1 MKRLV
6 LIAAVAAM
14 LSGVYACGT
23 SAKSDSLDGA
33 AIKAKIEKCT
43 DPDSLKVYVKQAQEY
58 ARQLKEKGD
67 SSAAVAYVSE
77 VVPMAT
83 QKGGEAAAE
92 IRALAEQADYTTMI
106 AADSAKTTV
115 ENAADSVKKVAV
127 SAYNS
132 AKDAV
137 SDKASEVKDAAV
149 DKYDSAKDA
158 TAKAV
163 DDAKAKAAEAL
174 QSGADKLKK

>member
-1 MKRLV
+1 MKRLILV
-6 LIAAVAAM
+6 AAVAAV
-14 LSGVYACGT
+14 LSGVYACGSST
-23 SAKSDSLDGA
+23 KNDTVDGA

-43 DPDSLKVYVKQAQEY
+43 NPDSLKVYVKQARDY
-58 ARQLKEKGD
+58 ARKLKEKGD
-67 SSAAVAYVSE
+67 SSAAAAFVNEVAPVIKE
-77 VVPMAT
+77 
-83 QKGGEAAAE
+83 KGGDASAE
-92 IRALAEQADYTTMI
+92 IRALAEQADYTTVI
-106 AADSAKTTV
+106 AADSAKTTM
-115 ENAADSVKKVAV
+115 ENAADSVKKVAT

-149 DKYDSAKDA
+149 DKYNSAKDA